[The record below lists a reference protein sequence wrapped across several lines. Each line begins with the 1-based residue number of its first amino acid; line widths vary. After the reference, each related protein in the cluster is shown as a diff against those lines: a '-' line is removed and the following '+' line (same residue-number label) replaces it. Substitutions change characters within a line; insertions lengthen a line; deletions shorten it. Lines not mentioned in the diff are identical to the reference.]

1 MSAEKKFCGRFL
13 YGVWGRSVGLWVV
26 RIGLPLLLLRRWEGT
41 RGEEGVEALAPSLPP
56 DGDDDE
62 VFKA

>member
-1 MSAEKKFCGRFL
+1 M
-13 YGVWGRSVGLWVV
+13 RSVPLWSVGSVCGSFGLDYLFFFFDGRMGREV
-26 RIGLPLLLLRRWEGT
+26 GGNTRR
-41 RGEEGVEALAPSLPP
+41 GVEALAPSLLP